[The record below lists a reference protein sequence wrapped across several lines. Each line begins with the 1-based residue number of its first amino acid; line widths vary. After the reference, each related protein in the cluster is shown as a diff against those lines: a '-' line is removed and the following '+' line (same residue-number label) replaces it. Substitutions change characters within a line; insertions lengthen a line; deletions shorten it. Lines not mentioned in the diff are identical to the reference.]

1 QGSSPGSPEGQG
13 SSPGSPEGQGSSP
26 EGQGGQ
32 GSSPGSPEGQG
43 SGSGSP
49 EGQGSSPGSQ
59 MSIVQESSQG
69 SIVVSPTVLHSV
81 EGLIPSLETVSI
93 MQSSESS
100 SSESNPA
107 EISAFAA
114 VGATIGYSIGAISL
128 AFAVILL

>member
-1 QGSSPGSPEGQG
+1 
-13 SSPGSPEGQGSSP
+13 
-26 EGQGGQ
+26 
-32 GSSPGSPEGQG
+32 
-43 SGSGSP
+43 
-49 EGQGSSPGSQ
+49 
-59 MSIVQESSQG
+59 M
-69 SIVVSPTVLHSV
+69 VSPTVLHSV

-100 SSESNPA
+100 LSESNPA